1 MSELSSHIG
10 VISRHR
16 PGAHEHRPGLRE
28 RKKQQ
33 TRDRIIDVALRLC
46 DEQGF
51 DATTV
56 EQIADAADVS
66 PRTVNRYF
74 DSKEAIVIAPIEGMG
89 QVLAEALRAQPIT
102 GDELQALLDAFLSVV
117 NRIIEADAPV
127 PFRWFQQMQRISRD
141 SVAVRALSMESADT
155 KTRAMTTVLAERL
168 RLSEDHLTVRLIAAT
183 WHGIVRVGMECE
195 FDDESEFPDCTT
207 AATAQALADS
217 VLAAFTE
224 FRRVCCGSTVASPTS
239 ESAAAAR

>member
-16 PGAHEHRPGLRE
+16 PGVHADRPGLRE

-33 TRDRIIDVALRLC
+33 TRTRIIDVALKLC

-74 DSKEAIVIAPIEGMG
+74 DSKEAIVIAPIEGWG
-89 QVLAEALRAQPIT
+89 QALADALRAQPVT
-102 GDELQALLDAFLSVV
+102 GDEMEALLAAFLAVV
-117 NRIIEADAPV
+117 DQIIESDAPV

-155 KTRAMTTVLAERL
+155 KTRAMTEVLAERL
-168 RLSEDHLTVRLIAAT
+168 QLPEDHLTVRLIAAT

-195 FDDESEFPDCTT
+195 FDSDSEFPDCTT
-207 AATAQALADS
+207 AMTARSLADN
-217 VLAAFTE
+217 VLAAFHE

-239 ESAAAAR
+239 ETAASAR

>member
-16 PGAHEHRPGLRE
+16 PGLRE

-33 TRDRIIDVALRLC
+33 TRTRIIDVALRLC

-74 DSKEAIVIAPIEGMG
+74 ESKEAIVIAPIEGWG
-89 QVLAEALRAQPIT
+89 QALADQLRAQPIT
-102 GDELQALLDAFLSVV
+102 GDEMQALFGAFLAVV
-117 NRIIEADAPV
+117 DQIIDSDTPV
-127 PFRWFQQMQRISRD
+127 PFRWFQQMQRITRD
-141 SVAVRALSMESADT
+141 SVAVRAVSMESADT
-155 KTRAMTTVLAERL
+155 KTRAVSAVLAERL
-168 RLSEDHLTVRLIAAT
+168 RLPEDHLTVRLIATT

-195 FDDESEFPDCTT
+195 TDEDEFPGCTT
-207 AATAQALADS
+207 ATSARMLADS
-217 VLAAFTE
+217 VQAAFDE
-224 FRRVCCGSTVASPTS
+224 FRRVCCGAATVFPPVNGGNPTKN
-239 ESAAAAR
+239 ATNPTA